1 MKLKDRSL
9 QLLARELCATWS
21 EHGALLFKVEPE
33 KIQSLIV
40 NTLKANLAEE
50 AALDEEVH
58 RKLEELERSHG
69 GEFDRHKMFPMLKR
83 KLAEERGFI
92 L

>member
-9 QLLARELCATWS
+9 QLLARGLCQTWS
-21 EHGALLFKVEPE
+21 EQGALLFKEDTD
-33 KIQSLIV
+33 KIQALIV
-40 NTLKANLAEE
+40 ATLKANLAEE

-58 RKLEELERSHG
+58 RKLEELERNHG

-83 KLAEERGFI
+83 KMAEEKGFI